1 MAKNVDL
8 GRRFAAIIPE
18 NAALI
23 PKNAALIP
31 DEKLTKTLN
40 HDFAALI
47 PENAA
52 VIPEN
57 AAIIPGRSGLT
68 FLVDH
73 FLGCPKDHENI
84 TFDAETGSWGFPVT
98 FFYRHQ
104 L

>member
-1 MAKNVDL
+1 MAKNLDL
-8 GRRFAAIIPE
+8 GRDFAAIIPE

-23 PKNAALIP
+23 P
-31 DEKLTKTLN
+31 DEKLTETLN

-52 VIPEN
+52 VIP
-57 AAIIPGRSGLT
+57 GRSWLT

-73 FLGCPKDHENI
+73 FLGSPTSNPNI
-84 TFDAETGSWGFPVT
+84 TFDAETGSWGFRVT